1 MQELMLLANLNIFV
15 SVMSFRL
22 CQFGK
27 HPIKIII
34 SQQKFTAGYSIQRYF
49 SAAKVFKVFSLLEIN
64 KKKHQITQIPHLS
77 EFYSSESLSQIITR
91 LQTNGGSIQTLTVR
105 NNNNVGADLGDL
117 PATIDPC
124 QPTSPT
130 YPDPPINIPN
140 PPFSAISMRERGTK
154 QRSVIWSCRCTSRS
168 EGKFTNTTLV
178 DFFCKE

>member
-1 MQELMLLANLNIFV
+1 M
-15 SVMSFRL
+15 
-22 CQFGK
+22 
-27 HPIKIII
+27 
-34 SQQKFTAGYSIQRYF
+34 
-49 SAAKVFKVFSLLEIN
+49 
-64 KKKHQITQIPHLS
+64 
-77 EFYSSESLSQIITR
+77 
-91 LQTNGGSIQTLTVR
+91 
-105 NNNNVGADLGDL
+105 GADLGDL

-178 DFFCKE
+178 DFFCKEWFPGQCKWGCLSDGVRGMMVWLLDSKKYKRFCEVYLKKYNSLDACFLNTCLRSGKIKFVWVEMLFM